1 MKPVRTGTSL
11 ALTVAIF
18 YAACTAV
25 WVLLPEP
32 FMNFMN
38 ALFHGLD
45 FRKLGAPSGFS
56 WSSFF
61 EAIIV
66 LAVWAF
72 AAGTVFGWLE
82 GALLRDEK
90 V

>member
-1 MKPVRTGTSL
+1 MKPLQTGL
-11 ALTVAIF
+11 ALSITVAVF
-18 YAACTAV
+18 YSLCTLV
-25 WVLLPEP
+25 EMLWPVQ
-32 FMNFMN
+32 FIGFMN

>member
-1 MKPVRTGTSL
+1 M
-11 ALTVAIF
+11 
-18 YAACTAV
+18 
-25 WVLLPEP
+25 
-32 FMNFMN
+32 
-38 ALFHGLD
+38 
-45 FRKLGAPSGFS
+45 GAPSGFS

-61 EAIIV
+61 EAIIA